1 MCIEQ
6 ELGKSLDKSVA
17 RKRKKA
23 RYLVP
28 TFGQGRV
35 EVCHAIFCD
44 VSGAGKAVVASVRQS
59 DENDFEQGNDNRQGS
74 ESKYADSTEEQL
86 KRFPRRASHYSF
98 YDESAGKDRIL
109 PEDLSYSK
117 CWKQ

>member
-35 EVCHAIFCD
+35 EVFHAIFCN

-74 ESKYADSTEEQL
+74 KSKYADSIKERL
-86 KRFPRRASHYSF
+86 KRFPRRASHYSL